1 MRWTRRGVD
10 EEEAANDSKSSSTT
24 KVYSNKCKWCG
35 VTVDS
40 REPLE
45 VCECCGSTDIKS
57 TSYFIEGD
65 LPKTHKE
72 LKQLEAEEKAKAK
85 KRLILAITGVVGA
98 LAAAT
103 ATALL
108 ILL

>member
-1 MRWTRRGVD
+1 MRQMRRDVKK
-10 EEEAANDSKSSSTT
+10 EAIDDSKSSSMT

-35 VTVDS
+35 MTVDS

-72 LKQLEAEEKAKAK
+72 LVKAKMKAK
-85 KRLILAITGVVGA
+85 NRLIWAIGGVVGA
-98 LAAAT
+98 LAAT
-103 ATALL
+103 AAILM